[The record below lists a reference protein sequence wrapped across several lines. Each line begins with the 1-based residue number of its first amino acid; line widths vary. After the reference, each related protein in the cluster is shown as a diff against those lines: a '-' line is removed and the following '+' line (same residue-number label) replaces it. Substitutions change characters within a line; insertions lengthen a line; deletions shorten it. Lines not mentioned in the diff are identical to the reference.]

1 MVKLHKINTQY
12 TNEELDMALEA
23 SAERQRV
30 QKFMDDNLGKDYFDK
45 YLKIRDRFTDMNLK
59 DFNKIIK
66 LDPEDVKVAID
77 RYYTTSDAT
86 PDIKSGKKKVGEN
99 SDWVVYRV
107 TSFPAAQELGEGT
120 TWCITGRY
128 GSMDP
133 DDDSYFK
140 NYIRDN
146 NLDGGYYFYI
156 PKNGS
161 DDKYCLL
168 LTKNGNIHSIWGSP
182 NHQANTDEVEDQ
194 GFPSVRGI
202 DLSSYEYYGDTSY
215 EEDDEDNDELDAD
228 NIWDAIDVADEYYQL
243 GPWLYDVV
251 NLNEKNGRGI
261 PLWFLLF
268 NRFDD
273 EFTSDIDNEDY
284 LRDITFDVNLDTNS
298 GENILDYADPSIY
311 SNWKWLFEK
320 GFNGDS
326 STWIDRK
333 LKEYGTE
340 ESKAKF
346 VHELLSFVDLSSIES
361 DTCLRMLRY
370 SDDSKDNDKL
380 INSLKNI
387 SPSELDDDTMSILIQ
402 NILYKDNPV
411 KFATQ
416 LIKNGILTKNTK
428 YKENGVVL
436 DPMTYMYLIGR
447 MRDDVN
453 EKDQKDIITQMIK
466 LGFDPMKVYDDF
478 KDQYITSRISKDGI
492 DKYKDE
498 FSKWSGTKIPE

>member
-1 MVKLHKINTQY
+1 MVKLHKINTQCVS
-12 TNEELDMALEA
+12 EDLELALEA

-77 RYYTTSDAT
+77 RYYTISDAT

-156 PKNGS
+156 PKDGS

-182 NHQANTDEVEDQ
+182 NHQANTDEVEEQ
-194 GFPSVRGI
+194 NFPDVRGI

-243 GPWLYDVV
+243 APWLYNVV

-268 NRFDD
+268 DRFDD
-273 EFTSDIDNEDY
+273 GMLTVF
-284 LRDITFDVNLDTNS
+284 
-298 GENILDYADPSIY
+298 
-311 SNWKWLFEK
+311 LF
-320 GFNGDS
+320 
-326 STWIDRK
+326 
-333 LKEYGTE
+333 
-340 ESKAKF
+340 
-346 VHELLSFVDLSSIES
+346 
-361 DTCLRMLRY
+361 
-370 SDDSKDNDKL
+370 
-380 INSLKNI
+380 
-387 SPSELDDDTMSILIQ
+387 
-402 NILYKDNPV
+402 
-411 KFATQ
+411 
-416 LIKNGILTKNTK
+416 
-428 YKENGVVL
+428 
-436 DPMTYMYLIGR
+436 
-447 MRDDVN
+447 
-453 EKDQKDIITQMIK
+453 
-466 LGFDPMKVYDDF
+466 
-478 KDQYITSRISKDGI
+478 
-492 DKYKDE
+492 
-498 FSKWSGTKIPE
+498 